1 VSQLAT
7 VRRHRVDNTYLV
19 TALTAGDDAR
29 CWSEIAIFTYPTC
42 IQRPHLGSSR
52 QNIVMTYGREKLEWC
67 GYPIVKKNWRDVY
80 SFWQNP
86 RTWRSDRR
94 TDGHRMT
101 MYGPYLHSIARQQP
115 HNNGSLYN
123 NTVIGRW

>member
-7 VRRHRVDNTYLV
+7 VRRHHVVNTYLV

-42 IQRPHLGSSR
+42 IQCPHLGSSR

-67 GYPIVKKNWRDVY
+67 GYPIVKKIEEMFIRFD
-80 SFWQNP
+80 
-86 RTWRSDRR
+86 RIHERHDRR
-94 TDGHRMT
+94 RDRNAIIIIIIINVTVGQTDT
-101 MYGPYLHSIARQQP
+101 A
-115 HNNGSLYN
+115 
-123 NTVIGRW
+123 